1 MNNVKNLIRNSISS
15 SFFILI
21 GLGVSAQLS
30 TKRYIKKNKN
40 TESVQYGD
48 SSIYARGL
56 LFMDDRL
63 FLGNSDGSIYYM
75 NPKSKESQLIFKKK
89 KINEIRDIDVSGN
102 KIIAMH
108 SGENGK
114 IILLGV
120 EGNIHILALEIWEG
134 VFLDGMDFI
143 GDRGFMMGDP
153 TQGAF
158 NLFHTNDSGNSW
170 DKCKGNI
177 LATPGEA
184 GFAASGTNV
193 QILNDS
199 TYMFVSGGL
208 KSRFFKSTNNGKT
221 WSNVYLPYYSS
232 ESTGAYSMHFMNDSI
247 GVIVGGDYLSPELK
261 NNVSFYTEDG
271 GKTWLNPINPVGG
284 YRSCVF
290 SKDNVYYSS
299 GRNGIDFSLDG
310 GKNWTAFAQGSYF
323 SLNATETH
331 LIATTKFGSIQ
342 FFELIKR

>member
-1 MNNVKNLIRNSISS
+1 MRNLIRNSIGS

-21 GLGVSAQLS
+21 GLSVSAQLS
-30 TKRYIKKNKN
+30 TNRYIKKNKN
-40 TESVQYGD
+40 TEYVQYGD

-56 LFMDDRL
+56 LFIDNRL
-63 FLGNSDGSIYYM
+63 FLGNSDGSIYFM
-75 NPKSKESQLIFKKK
+75 NPKSKESQLIFKQK
-89 KINEIRDIDVSGN
+89 KINEIRDISVSGN

-108 SGENGK
+108 SGKNGK
-114 IILLGV
+114 IISLSL
-120 EGNIHILALEIWEG
+120 EGNANVLALDIWKG
-134 VFLDGMDFI
+134 VFLDGIDFI

-153 TQGAF
+153 TQGVF

-170 DKCKGNI
+170 SKCKGNI
-177 LATPGEA
+177 LAKAGEV

-199 TYMFVSGGL
+199 TYLFVSGGFE
-208 KSRFFKSTNNGKT
+208 SRFFKSTNNGKT
-221 WSNVYLPYYSS
+221 WSNVDLPYYPG
-232 ESTGAYSMHFMNDSI
+232 ESKGAYSIHFMNDSI

-271 GKTWLNPINPVGG
+271 GETWINPIQSVGG

-290 SKDNVYYSS
+290 SKYNVYYSS

-310 GKNWTAFAQGSYF
+310 GKTWTAFAQGSYF
-323 SLNATETH
+323 SLNASETH

-342 FFELIKR
+342 FFELIKQ